1 VSGRL
6 AFPEFVP
13 GSVWR
18 VGAGPGDPGPRAARQ
33 ITPARVI
40 DGALHRATGARGG

>member
-6 AFPEFVP
+6 VFPEFAA
-13 GSVWR
+13 GSVWL
-18 VGAGPGDPGPRAARQ
+18 VGAGPGDPGQRAARQ

-40 DGALHRATGARGG
+40 DRTLSLAAGARGG